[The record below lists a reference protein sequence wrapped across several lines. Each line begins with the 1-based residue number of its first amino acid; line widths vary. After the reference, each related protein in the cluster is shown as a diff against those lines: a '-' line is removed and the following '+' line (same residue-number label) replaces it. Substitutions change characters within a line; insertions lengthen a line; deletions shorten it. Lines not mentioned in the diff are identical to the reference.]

1 VTQIAI
7 RQIPCLQDN
16 YGYLLHVPEA
26 NLTATIDTPD
36 PDAINAALDREGWQ
50 LTHILNTHW
59 HADHAGGNLA
69 LKERWRCK
77 VIGPKGEAAK
87 IPGLDERVGDGD
99 VVQLG
104 PLSLQVFDV
113 PGHTAGHIAYW
124 IESEN
129 VLFVG
134 DTIFALGCG
143 RLFEGTPAQMWNSL
157 SKLMGLPDETTVYC
171 AHEYTQSNARFAL
184 TVEPGNKA
192 LTERAQEVDRLRAA
206 GKPTVPSSLGL
217 ERRTNPFLRAKSTEI
232 RRNLNLIAADDVT
245 VFAEIR
251 RRKDEFR

>member
-1 VTQIAI
+1 MTQIAI

-26 NLTATIDTPD
+26 GLTAAIDTPD
-36 PDAINAALDREGWQ
+36 PQAINDALEREGWR

-69 LKERWRCK
+69 LKAQWRCK
-77 VIGPKGEAAK
+77 VIGPRAEANK
-87 IPGLDERVGDGD
+87 IPGLDQRVGDGD
-99 VVQLG
+99 AVKLG
-104 PLSLQVFDV
+104 PLSLHVFDV

-124 IESEN
+124 VESEN
-129 VLFVG
+129 VLFIG

-143 RLFEGTPAQMWNSL
+143 RLFEGTAGQMWNSL
-157 SKLMGLPDETTVYC
+157 EKLMGLPDETIIYC

-184 TVEPGNKA
+184 TMEPGNAA
-192 LTERAQEVDRLRAA
+192 LVARAAEIDRLRAA
-206 GKPTVPSSLGL
+206 GKPTVPSSLGI
-217 ERRTNPFLRAKSTEI
+217 ERRTNPFLRPKSTEI
-232 RRNLNLIAADDVT
+232 RERLKLIAADDVT

-251 RRKDEFR
+251 HRKDEFR